1 MKKTLLFSTLAAG
14 LVLAGCN
21 KSTNEPTTAT
31 DSTYPASTDSAASDT
46 YTSAEAATRDASNDF
61 ARGVDRAGDA
71 MQEAGRDAANAMSN
85 AADQV
90 SAKLTEWRLSAEEI
104 RADIEADRPI
114 VRTKDSAGAPTG
126 NMDESTLKASVE
138 GRIKADPQL
147 ASLELDV
154 NAKDAGEIELEG
166 EAQSAEQIG
175 RAIALALDTEGVHKV
190 TSKIDVDQK

>member
-31 DSTYPASTDSAASDT
+31 DSTYPATTDTTSDT